1 MAREEYRGIEVTPR
15 VGEDFER
22 MIKRFTRKVRDERVL
37 EEYRERQYYRKP
49 SEKRR
54 QKKAK
59 ARYAIKNAIE
69 S

>member
-1 MAREEYRGIEVTPR
+1 
-15 VGEDFER
+15 